1 MKRKEFL
8 LQLIG
13 EVSNFILE
21 GNPRR
26 MVISLH
32 QEADGLHLCVID
44 DNAHSDK
51 EIEAISHALAGRK
64 RPELSGYYGSMT
76 GHDLFGSARLDLVGL
91 QVKHGDVSRTD
102 SGIKIDLWLGSDRFD
117 STNFTI
123 PDEGE

>member
-13 EVSNFILE
+13 ELSNYLLE

-32 QEADGLHLCVID
+32 QEADGIHICAID
-44 DNAHSDK
+44 DKPHTDH
-51 EIEAISHALAGRK
+51 EIEVITHALEGER
-64 RPELSGYYGSMT
+64 RPELAGYYGNMI
-76 GHDLFGSARLDLVGL
+76 GHDLFSHARLDLLGL
-91 QVKHGDVSRTD
+91 QVKHGEVSRTD
-102 SGIKIDLWLGSDRFD
+102 KGIKIDIWLGGDQFD

-123 PDEGE
+123 PI